1 MFLIPSETDLVSAFR
16 PRDRKALELPEGASF
31 PMTVRDYLAWVEPTG
46 VRVFL
51 VFQDPESK
59 RPLGIA
65 FRRDGA
71 GGGGGNGGRMC
82 DWCHSWGSA
91 QDIGLLTTAR
101 NSRRRVGVGL
111 CMDLRCRD
119 KIEQSAD
126 LAGRS
131 AVQARKRVLER
142 MVRFAREGLGI
153 EAVPEQ

>member
-51 VFQDPESK
+51 VFQDPASK

-71 GGGGGNGGRMC
+71 GGGGNGGRMC
-82 DWCHSWGSA
+82 DWCHSWGAS

-101 NSRRRVGVGL
+101 NSKRRVGVGL

-131 AVQARKRVLER
+131 AVEARKRVLER